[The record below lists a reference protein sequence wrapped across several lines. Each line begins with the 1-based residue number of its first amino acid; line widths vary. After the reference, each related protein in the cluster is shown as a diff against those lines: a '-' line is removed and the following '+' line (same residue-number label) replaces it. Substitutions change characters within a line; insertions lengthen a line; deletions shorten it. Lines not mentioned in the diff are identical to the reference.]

1 MINESR
7 NRPVTWYKIDEF
19 FRKALFHLAREFNN
33 LSIAKKSRA
42 SSKTMVNPVFFQ
54 SKFFVLLLLLVP
66 AHSVA
71 EDSQPIDLYEL
82 GKIVYNKGTESCRSC
97 HGVDGAGTS
106 RSSVD
111 LRDPSSWKSVEYER
125 ALKGSPLELSSQSVV
140 RTLIALG
147 AKGWNEENFAK
158 LRDHA
163 KQTGTATDEADAS
176 PKPFD
181 EEMIGLDSPNKRNL
195 TTHVIRLMR
204 KAGMPR
210 PKPQEIQDL
219 LAASALTY
227 IETEFIE

>member
-1 MINESR
+1 
-7 NRPVTWYKIDEF
+7 
-19 FRKALFHLAREFNN
+19 
-33 LSIAKKSRA
+33 
-42 SSKTMVNPVFFQ
+42 MVKPFFFQ
-54 SKFFVLLLLLVP
+54 LKFFVLTTLLI
-66 AHSVA
+66 AGHSVA
-71 EDSQPIDLYEL
+71 EDGQPIDLYEL
-82 GKIVYNKGTESCRSC
+82 GNIVYNKGTESCRSC

-125 ALKGSPLELSSQSVV
+125 ALKGSSLELSSQSVV

-158 LRDHA
+158 VREHA
-163 KQTGTATDEADAS
+163 RQTGSATGEAESS

-181 EEMIGLDSPNKRNL
+181 EEMIGLDSPNKRSL

-210 PKPQEIQDL
+210 PKPQEVQDL